1 MIYKNVKNVS
11 NNLKDG
17 GSLLQR
23 IVVVDNSPIM
33 WLYLCYSRINGL
45 IPQNTKQYN
54 DQGWTNQLTSHDV
67 INLCLIVYSFFT
79 RHLWRGKSSFLIAK
93 VHEIFWET
101 NSKRLELLI
110 KLISRQKS
118 VYVFKKIRV
127 MYTSSKSFIFF
138 TMNRRFIFSTIWSPI
153 THTILKK
160 KKRKTLKKREKITS
174 SWIIQIIYK
183 KTHFNSNWN
192 QNKSYLTIYQEISH
206 LKYYSMISFKS
217 LPLRLRTLRDRTSQI
232 TCQKDIY

>member
-67 INLCLIVYSFFT
+67 INLCLILYSFPVAGTFVK
-79 RHLWRGKSSFLIAK
+79 GKKQFSDRQSSRNFLGDK
-93 VHEIFWET
+93 
-101 NSKRLELLI
+101 
-110 KLISRQKS
+110 
-118 VYVFKKIRV
+118 FKTVRIV
-127 MYTSSKSFIFF
+127 
-138 TMNRRFIFSTIWSPI
+138 N
-153 THTILKK
+153 
-160 KKRKTLKKREKITS
+160 
-174 SWIIQIIYK
+174 
-183 KTHFNSNWN
+183 
-192 QNKSYLTIYQEISH
+192 
-206 LKYYSMISFKS
+206 
-217 LPLRLRTLRDRTSQI
+217 
-232 TCQKDIY
+232 